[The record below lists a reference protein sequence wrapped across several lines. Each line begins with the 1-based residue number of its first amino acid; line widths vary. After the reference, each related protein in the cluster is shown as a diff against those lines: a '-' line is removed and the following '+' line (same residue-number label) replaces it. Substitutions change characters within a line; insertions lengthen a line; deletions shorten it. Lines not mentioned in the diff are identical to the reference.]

1 MGPDSPLDADVKTAV
16 KTAVEFGA
24 NKSCEEAAAAF
35 GSSCAL
41 PAAFRVSIHLLS
53 KDLPFEEAIREN
65 IMAGIQHPVCPS
77 RQHKSQRACK
87 CNVPLCRPVSMQWT
101 ARADTCDPKS
111 HCLRYISLPGGDQCS
126 RAVFV
131 GACYGAMLGETA
143 VPAAWTQ
150 KVSDMPDIDRMAHLL
165 VAPPSKL

>member
-1 MGPDSPLDADVKTAV
+1 MGPESPLDADVKTAV

-101 ARADTCDPKS
+101 ARCLGGSGSGTGGVADKREYGFSKS
-111 HCLRYISLPGGDQCS
+111 SN
-126 RAVFV
+126 
-131 GACYGAMLGETA
+131 
-143 VPAAWTQ
+143 AA
-150 KVSDMPDIDRMAHLL
+150 RLFEHL
-165 VAPPSKL
+165 